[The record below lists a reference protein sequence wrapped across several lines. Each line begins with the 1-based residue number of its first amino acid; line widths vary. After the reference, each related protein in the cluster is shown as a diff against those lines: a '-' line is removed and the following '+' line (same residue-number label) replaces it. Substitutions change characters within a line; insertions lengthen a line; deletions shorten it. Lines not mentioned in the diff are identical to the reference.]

1 MSEEKDS
8 SENKIK
14 DGDGVEPAAEDTVV
28 ETVEE
33 QEISIE
39 HKQKSKWKNFMK
51 MVLLLLGALFVVF
64 IVLFFSIIYPAL
76 SKIPELN
83 GEYTPIVS
91 SRVYDRNGNLI
102 TTLHGEENRI
112 VVSIDQLPPHVWQ
125 AFVAAEDIRFFEHGG
140 VDPRGLMRA
149 IWTNLT
155 AGEIREGG
163 STITQQ
169 FVKNALLTQERTYI
183 RKIQEAFLSFEVER
197 RYSKMQILGLYMNQ
211 IYFGEGAYGV
221 ETASQLYYGKNA
233 KYLTIGEAAVL
244 ASIPKKPTAY
254 NPFRDPEGAQV
265 RKNAVLAKMV
275 LAGYLDPIQEEK
287 LIKEDAVFKVPE
299 NKAEFASYFSD
310 YVLQELLDKYGADK
324 IYKEGVE
331 VYTTLDMDMQK
342 EAERALISRLP
353 NMFVDD
359 KGIQQAQ
366 GALVCIEP
374 STGSIRALVGGR
386 GTDKYNRAVLAERQP
401 GSSFKPFVYLVAMDM
416 GISPEA
422 LVEDKEVAY
431 GGYVPQN
438 YARKFY
444 GKVTIRIALEQSLNV
459 IAVRLNQFVTPEK
472 TVEYAKKL
480 GITTLVE
487 SGTYSDVNIAMALG
501 GLSRGVTPLEMASAY
516 GVIANNGVRVPPI
529 AIFKIVDRNGKTI
542 FEAPSSK
549 GEEVVNPNATATL
562 TDMMRGV
569 ISRGTGG
576 NAAIGR
582 PAAGKT
588 GTTDSYKDAWFVG
601 FTPDLATAV
610 WIGCD
615 NNVPLPWITG
625 GDLPAVIWG
634 DFMEK
639 AHRNIPVH
647 DFPPPKPGQDGIVAM
662 KDGKVLMSPEKA
674 LGEDSKSDPII
685 EIKVEDTGR
694 KPVGGPEDIGG
705 SSKESSTIENSDSS
719 SAGKK
724 PKPTLPNTKTDNEK
738 KDDKIDNDKGTR
750 EKEGEIKP

>member
-8 SENKIK
+8 AENKIE
-14 DGDGVEPAAEDTVV
+14 DSNETDPVVEDT
-28 ETVEE
+28 TVEIVGKE
-33 QEISIE
+33 ELSIE
-39 HKQKSKWKNFMK
+39 PKQKNKWRNFIK
-51 MVLLLLGALFVVF
+51 IVLLLSGAFLVVF

-76 SKIPELN
+76 SKVPELK

-91 SRVYDRNGNLI
+91 SRVYDRNGKLI

-112 VVSIDQLPPHVWQ
+112 VVTIDQLPPHVWQ

-140 VDPRGLMRA
+140 VDPRGLIRA
-149 IWTNLT
+149 VWTNLT

-169 FVKNALLTQERTYI
+169 FVKNALLTQERTFV

-197 RYSKMQILGLYMNQ
+197 RYNKMQILGLYMNQ

-233 KYLTIGEAAVL
+233 KDLTISEAAVL

-265 RKNAVLAKMV
+265 RKNLVLAKMV
-275 LAGYLDPIQEEK
+275 SAGYLDPSEEEK
-287 LIKEDAVFKVPE
+287 LIQEDAIFKIPE
-299 NKAEFASYFSD
+299 KNAEFASYFSD

-331 VYTTLDMDMQK
+331 VYTTLDIDMQK

-359 KGIQQAQ
+359 KGIQQTQ

-386 GTDKYNRAVLAERQP
+386 GTDKYNRAILAERQP
-401 GSSFKPFVYLVAMDM
+401 GSSFKPFVYLAAIDM

-422 LVEDKEVAY
+422 LVEDKEVAF
-431 GGYVPQN
+431 GEYVPQN

-444 GKVTIRIALEQSLNV
+444 GKVTIRVAFEQSLNV

-487 SGTYSDVNIAMALG
+487 SGIYSDVNTAMALG

-516 GVIANNGVRVPPI
+516 GVIANNGVRVPPVI
-529 AIFKIVDRNGKTI
+529 IIKVIDRNGETI
-542 FEAPSSK
+542 FETTSPK
-549 GEEVVNPNATATL
+549 KEVVVNPNTTAIL

-582 PAAGKT
+582 PVAGKT

-625 GDLPAVIWG
+625 GDLPAVVWG

-647 DFPPPKPGQDGIVAM
+647 DFSPPKLDQAGIVTL

-674 LGEDSKSDPII
+674 MGEGQKSDPII
-685 EIKVEDTGR
+685 EIKVEEVGR
-694 KPVGGPEDIGG
+694 EPVGGPEDVGDGNKDISIG
-705 SSKESSTIENSDSS
+705 KESDQAIN
-719 SAGKK
+719 GKK
-724 PKPTLPNTKTDNEK
+724 PRQMLPDSNVKNDNE
-738 KDDKIDNDKGTR
+738 KDDKIKKGSD
-750 EKEGEIKP
+750 EKEGERKP

>member
-8 SENKIK
+8 SENTIK
-14 DGDGVEPAAEDTVV
+14 DENGTESVAENDAAEIA
-28 ETVEE
+28 EE
-33 QEISIE
+33 EEIPAE
-39 HKQKSKWKNFMK
+39 PKQKSKWKNFMK
-51 MVLLLLGALFVVF
+51 IGLLLLGACFVVF
-64 IVLFFSIIYPAL
+64 IVLFFSIIYPAI
-76 SKIPELN
+76 SKVPELN

-91 SRVYDRNGNLI
+91 SRIYDRNGHLI

-112 VVSIDQLPPHVWQ
+112 VVSIDELPPHVWQ

-140 VDPRGLMRA
+140 IDPRGLMRA
-149 IWTNLT
+149 VWTNLT

-169 FVKNALLTQERTYI
+169 FVKNALLTQERTFI

-197 RYSKMQILGLYMNQ
+197 RYNKMQILGIYMNQ

-233 KYLTIGEAAVL
+233 KDLTVNEAAVL

-254 NPFRDPEGAQV
+254 NPFRDPEGAQI

-275 LAGYLDPIQEEK
+275 IAGYLEPVKEQKLIQEDAAFRIPEK
-287 LIKEDAVFKVPE
+287 
-299 NKAEFASYFSD
+299 KAEFASYFSD

-359 KGIQQAQ
+359 KGVEQAQ

-472 TVEYAKKL
+472 TVEYAKKM

-501 GLSRGVTPLEMASAY
+501 GLSRGVTPIEMASAY

-529 AIFKIVDRNGKTI
+529 AIIKVVDRNGKTI
-542 FEAPSSK
+542 FEAASPK
-549 GEEVVNPNATATL
+549 GVEVVNPDATATL

-625 GDLPAVIWG
+625 GDLPAVVWG

-647 DFPPPKPGQDGIVAM
+647 DFPPPKPGKDGIVAI
-662 KDGKVLMSPEKA
+662 KGGKVLMSPEKA
-674 LGEDSKSDPII
+674 LGEGPKSDPII
-685 EIKVEDTGR
+685 EIKVEDNDK
-694 KPVGGPEDIGG
+694 KPVGGPEDIINGNG
-705 SSKESSTIENSDSS
+705 EASTLEDSGQTLG
-719 SAGKK
+719 GKK
-724 PKPTLPNTKTDNEK
+724 TKPSLPGS
-738 KDDKIDNDKGTR
+738 KIKNDNDKNDDLVEDGLK
-750 EKEGEIKP
+750 EKEGEVKP